1 MPARKRKLIPPD
13 PITGRIP
20 KPPRKAKPP
29 RPEPKKPK
37 RPPIPSTVDEIKAEA
52 IKLLTGRITSSLTAP
67 DDPTQPSQPLTGS
80 DLVGAIQDLE
90 TLHQRTSTP
99 YKPKMPSKE
108 EVHRSVGRPPKYHP
122 SMCQTIVDDAA
133 EGHSLTATCHL
144 LLVSRQ
150 TLNLWIDATEPN
162 GEPSYPELIEAVSR
176 AKIVRQRYW
185 ESHAVDMSRNG
196 GDSGRFQAVKMGLL
210 SMGREDWRDKVDDG
224 AKLEVTF
231 SFSDLIKKSMK
242 IAGEPK
248 VIEGEA
254 VRLPVQS
261 EKRE

>member
-1 MPARKRKLIPPD
+1 MARTP
-13 PITGRIP
+13 IP
-20 KPPRKAKPP
+20 KPSRKAKQA
-29 RPEPKKPK
+29 RPAPKKPK
-37 RPPIPSTVDEIKAEA
+37 RPPIPSTVDEIKREA

-67 DDPTQPSQPLTGS
+67 DDPTQPSQPLTGP

-99 YKPKMPSKE
+99 YKAKMPSLE
-108 EVHRSVGRPPKYHP
+108 DIRRSRGRPPVYRP
-122 SMCQTIVDDAA
+122 EWCQIIIDDAA
-133 EGHSLTATCHL
+133 EGHSLTATCAL
-144 LLVSRQ
+144 LLCSKA
-150 TLNLWIDATEPN
+150 TLNLYLDATDPIT
-162 GEPSYPELIEAVSR
+162 GEPSYPDLIDAVAR
-176 AKIVRQRYW
+176 AKISRQRYW

-242 IAGEPK
+242 IAGEK
-248 VIEGEA
+248 
-254 VRLPVQS
+254 RS
-261 EKRE
+261 EPLTIDAQPIDKTVE